1 MIDFPLQ
8 FTTLVVAGDA
18 PQAGRVSATR
28 LLDPFPRVGPTEN
41 LRSTTD
47 EGVADAL
54 AYALRFNRG
63 ANASTPATSSWRT

>member
-1 MIDFPLQ
+1 MTEP
-8 FTTLVVAGDA
+8 VE
-18 PQAGRVSATR
+18 
-28 LLDPFPRVGPTEN
+28 TEN
-41 LRSTTD
+41 LRPTTD